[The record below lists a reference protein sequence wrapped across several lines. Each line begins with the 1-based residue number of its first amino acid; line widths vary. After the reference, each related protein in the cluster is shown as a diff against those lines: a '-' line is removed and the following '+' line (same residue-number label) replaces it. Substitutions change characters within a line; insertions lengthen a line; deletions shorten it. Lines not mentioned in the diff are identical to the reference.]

1 MKKSHAR
8 DVINF
13 LPRNISCTDLL
24 DPKVNIHV
32 LHTVLYTFSMALA
45 IKENP
50 QAIIS
55 FINITVMF
63 GLPVTL

>member
-13 LPRNISCTDLL
+13 LPRNISCFDLL

-50 QAIIS
+50 
-55 FINITVMF
+55 
-63 GLPVTL
+63 

>member
-13 LPRNISCTDLL
+13 LARNISCSDLL

-50 QAIIS
+50 
-55 FINITVMF
+55 
-63 GLPVTL
+63 